1 MMTNSTVK
9 ALKISAVV
17 LYALGALAALVAII
31 TNNINIMAM
40 VPALVLAGV
49 ILRSLPVISTNRE
62 IDRMFNHY

>member
-17 LYALGALAALVAII
+17 LYSLGALAALVAII

-49 ILRSLPVISTNRE
+49 ILRSLPVISTNQE